1 MSDNEWRL
9 TSLKGMDVYLP
20 DGRRLGA
27 VHDAVVEAGDH
38 IATHLF
44 VKETPEDLVEGEV
57 NLAVPWRWVRSVG
70 DVVLLRWFP
79 KTPIPLRN

>member
-38 IATHLF
+38 IVTHLF